1 MGTTSKSH
9 QNSDKVVLIDL
20 PDARKILS
28 RNNSMK
34 KLKKSNKQVRLA
46 RASMDNLASFSPFA
60 SSDTI
65 TTARSTTENDF
76 DDTDSHAADGN
87 DSMKSPQS
95 LLVKSSSSSRL
106 LVSKHVRFPDETASV
121 SNEAKEE
128 SDATDSTFDLATVVA
143 TSCCSDMPAAWWS
156 PREILYMQ
164 DQAYAVVDFY
174 AKYRLEYT
182 AAVRQLVSACA
193 TSDAQPECL
202 RTHSAFSNIHGS
214 PACRGLETGTVE
226 VLQHRRDLSRKR
238 VLQKQREL
246 KERSISGEQQSL
258 ILAVLYEQTS
268 RYATL
273 WARTLAEMDIY
284 AESSEGV
291 ETRLLSE
298 SIHKQ

>member
-9 QNSDKVVLIDL
+9 NSDKVVLIDL

-65 TTARSTTENDF
+65 TTARSTTENDL
-76 DDTDSHAADGN
+76 DDTDLHAGE
-87 DSMKSPQS
+87 DSANTMKSPQS
-95 LLVKSSSSSRL
+95 LLIKPSSSSRL
-106 LVSKHVRFPDETASV
+106 LVSKHVRFPDEDH
-121 SNEAKEE
+121 EATGG
-128 SDATDSTFDLATVVA
+128 DADSTPSAPPLATILG
-143 TSCCSDMPAAWWS
+143 TSCCSDMPATWWS
-156 PREILYMQ
+156 PREIMYMQ

-174 AKYRLEYT
+174 AKYRVEYT
-182 AAVRQLVSACA
+182 AAVRELVSACA

-238 VLQKQREL
+238 VLHKQGEL
-246 KERSISGEQQSL
+246 KDRSISREQQSV
-258 ILAVLYEQTS
+258 ILAVLYEQTA

-284 AESSEGV
+284 TESSDGV

-298 SIHKQ
+298 SIHK